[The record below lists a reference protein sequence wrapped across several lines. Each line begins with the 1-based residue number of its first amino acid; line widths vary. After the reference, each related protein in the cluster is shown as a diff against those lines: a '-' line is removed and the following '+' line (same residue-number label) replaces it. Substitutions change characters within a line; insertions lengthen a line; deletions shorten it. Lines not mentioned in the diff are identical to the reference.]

1 MGDITRRLAEFASRI
16 EHAGLPAPVRERT
29 KALIADHIAIAYRAR
44 QEAAI
49 CPSISA
55 ALERLGLGA
64 GEASVIGDARTYA
77 PPAAA
82 FFNGALAHCLDFD
95 DTHARASIHPSAP
108 IVPAALAAA
117 EMTSASGPECI
128 AAITAG
134 YEVQIRLSLALGPF
148 RTLRARLSSH
158 RHLRGIRRR
167 GGRRSHP
174 GTRGRGDGARLRAV
188 RQSGRGLHAV
198 SRRRR
203 LEQALSR
210 RIRGDERPDCGEPGE
225 RRVSRFAADAIEGR
239 AGFLASYAPNPNPD
253 EAVRNLGVEWETL
266 DIAVKPYPSCR
277 YGHAAM
283 DALIALRAEHGLD
296 DDAVESVRIGLPQT
310 GWRLIGDP
318 ESEKQ
323 NPRNYVD
330 GQFSMPFVAAVALRE
345 GGMSWDSYAS
355 HLDDPR
361 TRSLCRR
368 INSVV
373 DPGVESHF
381 PAHMA
386 GSARVRTRDGE
397 ELENLVVV
405 AKGEPE
411 NFPAPGEL
419 RAKFNG
425 LIGDY
430 LPGERRVAL
439 AEALDAFEA
448 AERAGD
454 SLHMS
459 RPREHEHRLR
469 ASA

>member
-1 MGDITRRLAEFASRI
+1 MGEITRRLAEFASGI
-16 EHAGLPAPVRERT
+16 DYESLPGAVRERT

-55 ALERLGLGA
+55 AVERLGLGA
-64 GEASVIGDARTYA
+64 GVASVIGDAKTYA

-134 YEVQIRLSLALGPF
+134 YEVQIRLSLALGPSAHY
-148 RTLRARLSSH
+148 ARGFH
-158 RHLRGIRRR
+158 PTATCGVF
-167 GGRRSHP
+167 GAAAAAGRILGLAEAEMVHAYGLCGSQAA
-174 GTRGRGDGARLRAV
+174 GSMQFLADGAWNKPFHVGYAAM
-188 RQSGRGLHAV
+188 SGLIAASLASEGFRGT
-198 SRRRR
+198 
-203 LEQALSR
+203 
-210 RIRGDERPDCGEPGE
+210 
-225 RRVSRFAADAIEGR
+225 ADAIEGS
-239 AGFLASYAPNPNPD
+239 AGFLASYAPNPNPI
-253 EAVRNLGVEWETL
+253 EAVRNLGIEWETL

-345 GGMSWDSYAS
+345 GGMSWDSYAA

-373 DPGVESHF
+373 DPQVESHF

-397 ELENLVVV
+397 ELEKLVVI

-411 NFPAPGEL
+411 NFPAPVEL
-419 RAKFNG
+419 RAKFDG

-430 LPGERRVAL
+430 LPGEQRVAL

-448 AERAGD
+448 ARRAGD
-454 SLHMS
+454 SLRLS
-459 RPREHEHRLR
+459 LPREHEHRLR

>member
-117 EMTSASGPECI
+117 EMTSASGPRVHRRDHRRVRSPNP
-128 AAITAG
+128 AQPRA
-134 YEVQIRLSLALGPF
+134 RSL

-225 RRVSRFAADAIEGR
+225 RRVSR
-239 AGFLASYAPNPNPD
+239 
-253 EAVRNLGVEWETL
+253 
-266 DIAVKPYPSCR
+266 
-277 YGHAAM
+277 
-283 DALIALRAEHGLD
+283 
-296 DDAVESVRIGLPQT
+296 
-310 GWRLIGDP
+310 
-318 ESEKQ
+318 
-323 NPRNYVD
+323 
-330 GQFSMPFVAAVALRE
+330 
-345 GGMSWDSYAS
+345 
-355 HLDDPR
+355 
-361 TRSLCRR
+361 RSGC
-368 INSVV
+368 
-373 DPGVESHF
+373 D
-381 PAHMA
+381 
-386 GSARVRTRDGE
+386 
-397 ELENLVVV
+397 
-405 AKGEPE
+405 
-411 NFPAPGEL
+411 
-419 RAKFNG
+419 
-425 LIGDY
+425 
-430 LPGERRVAL
+430 
-439 AEALDAFEA
+439 
-448 AERAGD
+448 
-454 SLHMS
+454 
-459 RPREHEHRLR
+459 
-469 ASA
+469 